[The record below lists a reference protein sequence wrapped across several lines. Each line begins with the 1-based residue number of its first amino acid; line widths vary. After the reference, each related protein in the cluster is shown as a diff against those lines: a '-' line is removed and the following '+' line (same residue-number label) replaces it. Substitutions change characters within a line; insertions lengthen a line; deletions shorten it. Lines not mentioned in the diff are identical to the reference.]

1 MVVITGENPP
11 ASFLHSYSDGD
22 GIFGL
27 ATVSLY
33 QTVR

>member
-1 MVVITGENPP
+1 MVVITEENPP
-11 ASFLHSYSDGD
+11 ASPLYPYSD

-33 QTVR
+33 KTIR